1 MSLATNIMTYTYCAE
16 LMNTAPQNVE
26 RIVNK
31 LAKNIS
37 DYYVEW
43 YENNVYYM
51 DLVKGRYKKC
61 AKCNNIKI
69 L

>member
-1 MSLATNIMTYTYCAE
+1 
-16 LMNTAPQNVE
+16 MNTAPQNVE